1 MKEQFRNR
9 TKEKRLCSNAVSDIL
24 DYELVNEKEIFEILH
39 KYRLVHKVI
48 PYTPVDGPLGEFHRI
63 YRELLKLS
71 KYLLEKPNAK
81 KALDEYQSIIN
92 KTDKVIIEWLLNHEQ
107 LGKFLT
113 KLYID

>member
-1 MKEQFRNR
+1 MKQQFRNR
-9 TKEKRLCSNAVSDIL
+9 RKEKILCSKAVSDIL

-81 KALDEYQSIIN
+81 KALEMEGAIVLVTREAI
-92 KTDKVIIEWLLNHEQ
+92 K
-107 LGKFLT
+107 
-113 KLYID
+113 